1 MPFNRRRLAS
11 TGIVVA
17 TTAAVV
23 AALYWLYFDPMRKAE
38 SYSRDLRVMI
48 GRKANLDERLVFLG
62 IDKPS
67 VQLDELFPEEIGASR
82 PLSLMAQGFPWSREV
97 HALAL
102 ERLMSAGARLVVFDL
117 LFPQP
122 ANGDHLFREGLDRY
136 ADKVI
141 VACDFVFKELG
152 ATLQAG
158 IDLPV
163 NTLIPPPTEP
173 FQPVDHR
180 LGFDTVFADSDGVLR
195 RVPFATTLRELTGM
209 PPMPEDERFESIA
222 ARALRKLG
230 HADRIPATGQRM
242 FRYAGPPGT
251 IRCRSIY
258 EIFVPKLWTA
268 NYDDGAFFKDKIVM
282 IGPEG
287 SWSHDEHPTPFRLA
301 SGGPALMAGPEIHLQ
316 ALNAALSGD
325 YLFESSVGAELAVF
339 LLAAL
344 AAFGVSLMPA
354 PWLRVLII
362 SVAVIAY
369 AGLALWLY
377 NAAGLLVPFVP
388 TALIA
393 FSGVM
398 FNEVADYRRER
409 IEKAQLRATLEQ
421 YVGEPVVRQLLDDP
435 SSYVNALGGVR
446 KPVTVLFSDLRN
458 FTGLTVGR
466 DPAELVDQL
475 NQYFSV
481 MMEHVMAHNG
491 TVDKLMGDS
500 LMAVWGNLH
509 SEGIKADA
517 VAALRAGFE
526 MTRSLRR
533 LNEQWRNR
541 GWPDF
546 HFGIGLSH
554 GDALVGNVGSAR
566 KMDFTSIGDVTNV
579 ASKIQELTTELE
591 CELVISDSLA
601 SLVKDHFELVAA
613 GPVSLKGRPFAI
625 NVFIVMGEKEPDSEP
640 AAVEPQPESV
650 TS

>member
-1 MPFNRRRLAS
+1 MPFNRGRLLSIAL
-11 TGIVVA
+11 VVA
-17 TTAAVV
+17 GTAAIV
-23 AALYWLYFDPMRKAE
+23 ATLHWLYFDPIRKAE
-38 SYSRDLRVMI
+38 GYSRDLRVMA
-48 GRKANLDERLVFLG
+48 GRKAKLDERLVFLG

-67 VQLDELFPEEIGASR
+67 VQLDELFPEEIGQSR
-82 PLSLMAQGFPWSREV
+82 PLTLMAQGFPWSREV

-102 ERLMSAGARLVVFDL
+102 ERLIAAGARLVVFDL

-122 ANGDHLFREGLDRY
+122 ANGDHLFRESLDRHR
-136 ADKVI
+136 DKVV
-141 VACDFVFKELG
+141 VACDFVFKEIG
-152 ATLQAG
+152 AALHAG
-158 IDLPV
+158 LDLPV
-163 NTLIPPPTEP
+163 NTLITPTEP
-173 FQPVDHR
+173 LDMR
-180 LGFDTVFADSDGVLR
+180 LGFDTVFADTDGVLR
-195 RVPFATTLRELTGM
+195 RVPFATTLRELDGL
-209 PPMPEDERFESIA
+209 PPMPEDERYESIA
-222 ARALRKLG
+222 ARSLRQLG
-230 HADRIPATGQRM
+230 RADLIPATGQKM
-242 FRYAGPPGT
+242 FRFAGPPGT

-258 EIFVPKLWTA
+258 EIFVPKLWAA
-268 NYDDGAFFKDKIVM
+268 NFGNGEFFKDKIVM

-287 SWSHDEHPTPFRLA
+287 SWSHDEHPTPFRMA
-301 SGGPALMAGPEIHLQ
+301 GGGPALMAGPEIHLH
-316 ALNAALSGD
+316 ALNAALHGE
-325 YLFESSVGAELAVF
+325 YLHEPSAAGEIAYFVA
-339 LLAAL
+339 AAL
-344 AAFGVSLMPA
+344 VAFGVSLMPA
-354 PWLRVLII
+354 PWLRLLLMF
-362 SVAVIAY
+362 ALVIGY
-369 AGLALWLY
+369 AGLALLLY
-377 NAAGLLVPFVP
+377 NSAGVFVPFVAP
-388 TALIA
+388 AVIGLGA
-393 FSGVM
+393 VM

-409 IEKAQLRATLEQ
+409 IEKARLRATLEQ

-509 SEGIKADA
+509 SDGPRADA
-517 VAALRAGFE
+517 LAALRAAFE

-541 GWPDF
+541 GWPEF
-546 HFGIGLSH
+546 RFGIGLSH

-601 SLVKDHFELVAA
+601 ALVKDQFDLAAA

-625 NVFIVMGEKEPDSEP
+625 NIFIVMGEKTEADVTPSAVAPEPVASR
-640 AAVEPQPESV
+640 
-650 TS
+650 

>member
-1 MPFNRRRLAS
+1 MPFHHSRLIS
-11 TGIVVA
+11 IGLVVA

-23 AALYWLYFDPMRKAE
+23 AALHWLYFDPLRKAE
-38 SYSRDLRVMI
+38 SYSRDLRVML
-48 GRKANLDERLVFLG
+48 GRKAHLDERLVFLG

-67 VQLDELFPEEIGASR
+67 VQLDELFPEEIGQSR
-82 PLSLMAQGFPWSREV
+82 PLTLMAQGFPWSREV
-97 HALAL
+97 HALTL
-102 ERLMSAGARLVVFDL
+102 ERLVAAGAQLVIFDL

-122 ANGDHLFREGLDRY
+122 SNGDHLFRESLDRH
-136 ADKVI
+136 AERV
-141 VACDFVFKELG
+141 VLACDFVFKEIG

-163 NTLIPPPTEP
+163 STLLPPTGP
-173 FQPVDHR
+173 PDPLDPR

-195 RVPFATTLRELTGM
+195 RVPFTTTLRELTGLD
-209 PPMPEDERFESIA
+209 PMPEDERYESIA

-230 HADRIPATGQRM
+230 RADLIPSTGQRM
-242 FRYAGPPGT
+242 FRYAGAPGT

-268 NYDDGAFFKDKIVM
+268 NYRNGAFFRDKIVM
-282 IGPEG
+282 VGPEG

-316 ALNAALSGD
+316 ALNAALQGD
-325 YLFESSVGAELAVF
+325 YLYEPSVLWELAAF
-339 LLAAL
+339 LIAAL
-344 AAFGVSLMPA
+344 IAFGVSLMRA
-354 PWLRVLII
+354 PWLRVL
-362 SVAVIAY
+362 VVFLAVIGY
-369 AGLALWLY
+369 AALGLLLY
-377 NAAGLLVPFVP
+377 NTVGLFLPLVAPAIIAVAA
-388 TALIA
+388 
-393 FSGVM
+393 VM
-398 FNEVADYRRER
+398 LNEVADYRRER
-409 IEKAQLRATLEQ
+409 IEKARLRSTLEQ
-421 YVGEPVVRQLLDDP
+421 YVGEPVVRQLLADP
-435 SSYVNALGGVR
+435 SNYLNALGGVR

-481 MMEHVMAHNG
+481 MMEHVMTHNG

-509 SEGIKADA
+509 SEGVKADA
-517 VAALRAGFE
+517 LAALRAGFE

-533 LNEQWRNR
+533 LNEQWRSR
-541 GWPDF
+541 GWPEF

-554 GDALVGNVGSAR
+554 GEALVGNVGSAR

-579 ASKIQELTTELE
+579 ASKIQELTTELD
-591 CELVISDSLA
+591 CELVISDGLA
-601 SLVKDHFELVAA
+601 GLVKDQFELVAA

-625 NVFIVMGEKEPDSEP
+625 NIFIVLGEKEPQSEAP
-640 AAVEPQPESV
+640 AAEPQPETV
-650 TS
+650 AP